1 MALVGYNKKIG
12 YLTVAALGS
21 AHNGHLLRKNKKAIA
36 GKDLP
41 DKIVNLDEEF
51 LDILLVTIGISDFSR
66 FPWLIKSL
74 NSNTNDINESYIT
87 LKLVVPMS

>member
-21 AHNGHLLRKNKKAIA
+21 AHNGHLLRNNKKTIA
-36 GKDLP
+36 AKGLP

-51 LDILLVTIGISDFSR
+51 
-66 FPWLIKSL
+66 
-74 NSNTNDINESYIT
+74 
-87 LKLVVPMS
+87 